1 MKSMTIIAGLFFT
14 LPNAVLACEDLKTT
28 EAIVDYV
35 CAYSLV
41 SDTQCKIWQEDM
53 RQMNYNNEII
63 VNSFLSWNKALEEKQ
78 DSVAKQ

>member
-14 LPNAVLACEDLKTT
+14 LPNVVLACEDLKTT

>member
-1 MKSMTIIAGLFFT
+1 MKSMTIVAGLLFT

-41 SDTQCKIWQEDM
+41 SNTQCRMWQEDI

-63 VNSFLSWNKALEEKQ
+63 VNSFLSWNKALEEKEN
-78 DSVAKQ
+78 SVTEQ

>member
-1 MKSMTIIAGLFFT
+1 MKSMTMIAGLFFT
-14 LPNAVLACEDLKTT
+14 LPNTVLACEDLKTT